1 VYERNE
7 PQSPCA
13 LYSNEMLDASQL
25 ECMSSICCVDEP
37 HRIIAE
43 VFPLARAR
51 EAFEYG
57 AGTHS
62 PGHQRFTVARLLLA
76 EDTPERVKCE

>member
-1 VYERNE
+1 MYVLHMLRRRTSQERVVNKLK
-7 PQSPCA
+7 P
-13 LYSNEMLDASQL
+13 
-25 ECMSSICCVDEP
+25 
-37 HRIIAE
+37 IIAE
-43 VFPLARAR
+43 VFQLARAR